1 MVSRLNQF
9 LAGDRRT
16 ILANS
21 AFLVATTIATAGLGF
36 AYWWLAAR
44 TFPAQQVGIA
54 AAAVSGMTLLGYL
67 AMLGFGT
74 LLIAVFHENGDRAI
88 AYVAT
93 ASLTSAV
100 VGGLLGVLALLV
112 APVIS
117 PELAGFARDPAGQV
131 LFPVGVGLTASTLVV
146 DTALIG
152 LLRGGT
158 QFVRNL
164 VFAGGKLAL
173 LLVAVVF
180 IATASGVT
188 IFATW
193 VAGLLVSM
201 LVLAGLALR
210 VEGRLARYRPDTQIL
225 RHLSRGLLKHHAL
238 NLAVQAPT
246 LALPLVVA
254 TALSVTSAAYFYAA
268 WMMAGFAA
276 IASPSLGITLYAVSS
291 RSPSRLAHSMRLT
304 LGLSLL
310 VACAAGLTV
319 VVGGRT
325 LLGIFGPAYATEAST
340 ALIFLTLA
348 TLPGIVKT
356 HFLQVVRLADR
367 IGIGAAIMAA
377 GAVLELAMAAVGG
390 ESSGLVGLSQ
400 GYAAAVVIEALV
412 MSPSVLRAAGFLGRP
427 YLPVAVR
434 PDDGDPS
441 TP

>member
-1 MVSRLNQF
+1 MVSQLNRF

-16 ILANS
+16 ILSNS
-21 AFLVATTIATAGLGF
+21 AFLGATTIATAGLGF

-44 TFPAQQVGIA
+44 TFSAQQVGIA
-54 AAAVSGMTLLGYL
+54 AATVSGMTLLGYV

-74 LLIAVFHENGDRAI
+74 LLIATVHASGDRAI

-93 ASLTSAV
+93 ASLTSAL
-100 VGGLLGVLALLV
+100 VGGVLGVIALLA

-131 LFPVGVGLTASTLVV
+131 LFPVGVGLTASTFVV
-146 DTALIG
+146 DQALIG

-158 QFVRNL
+158 QFIRNL
-164 VFAGGKLAL
+164 VFAAGKLVLLAL
-173 LLVAVVF
+173 AVAL
-180 IATASGVT
+180 IAGASAVM

-193 VAGLLVSM
+193 VAGLLVSI

-210 VEGRLARYRPDTQIL
+210 VESRLTRYRPDTQIL

-238 NLAVQAPT
+238 NLAVQTPS

-254 TALSVTSAAYFYAA
+254 SALSVTSAAYFYAA

-276 IASPSLGITLYAVSS
+276 LASTSLGMTLYATSS

-304 LGLSLL
+304 LGLSFL
-310 VACAAGLTV
+310 VACAASIA
-319 VVGGRT
+319 VVGAGRT
-325 LLGIFGPAYATEAST
+325 VLGVFGPAYATEASS

-348 TLPGIVKT
+348 TIPGTVKI
-356 HFLQVVRLADR
+356 HFLQLVRLEDR

-377 GAVLELAMAAVGG
+377 GAVLELAMATVGG
-390 ESSGLVGLSQ
+390 ESRGLVGLSE
-400 GYAAAVVIEALV
+400 GFGAAVVIEAIA
-412 MSPSVLRAAGFLGRP
+412 MGPSVLRAAGLRGGTNA
-427 YLPVAVR
+427 AVLVH
-434 PDDGDPS
+434 PDDTENPDA
-441 TP
+441 